1 MSYAIYINSV
11 RMPVNPE
18 TFEDAIDRSTKEY
31 DILNSSKVSI
41 PETRGLHVYK
51 FSSLFP
57 AERHSFCHSWHR
69 PAYYIERLQGIFDSD
84 KPVSLTV
91 SNGTSYGVSCKV
103 ILKSFTL
110 QEIETGTY
118 EYEVTLQE
126 YKEVQVKETG
136 LPAIQRPLPVL
147 TQPTAADG
155 SSMQPIPATASVY
168 DAVTSTAKKT
178 KSNVLPTLANKKPC
192 KNPLTTD
199 QKVYATSYPPNSW
212 QGAQDLNSMTI
223 QGTASAA
230 ATGAL
235 AQLAKNKNVITT
247 GYLKS
252 KRSST

>member
-1 MSYAIYINSV
+1 MSYAIYINSM

-18 TFEDAIDRSTKEY
+18 TFDDALDRGTKEY
-31 DILNSSKVSI
+31 DILNSGKVSL
-41 PETRGLHVYK
+41 PELRGLHVYK
-51 FSSLFP
+51 FSSIFP
-57 AERHSFCHSWHR
+57 AENYSFCHSWHR
-69 PAYYIERLQGIFDSD
+69 PAYYIERLQEIFDSD

-155 SSMQPIPATASVY
+155 SSMQPVPASASVY
-168 DAVTSTAKKT
+168 DAVTSTTKKT

-199 QKVYATSYPPNSW
+199 QQVYTTSYPPNSW
-212 QGAQDLNSMTI
+212 QGAQELNGMSV
-223 QGTASAA
+223 QGTGTSAA
-230 ATGAL
+230 GGAL
-235 AQLAKNKNVITT
+235 AQIAKNKNVITT
-247 GYLKS
+247 GYFKS
-252 KRSST
+252 KRSS